1 MLFLQGWTCLKI
13 PVRLCKDLN
22 GPLFWDSGSIPI
34 LRCGPPN
41 RNRFTAFQSF
51 FLSDQLP
58 LPQKWTAQ
66 ASWPFAAHVEITF
79 TETVAPLGL
88 TSFLAD
94 PSLFFARHARCG
106 CQYWQTVPSYQNGQE
121 IRGPFEII
129 QGYPGRLLEQQH
141 VLRYGGGWEIWG
153 TLCPTYDHSWP
164 WHIFTKINVYL
175 LDIVMNRLSP
185 ATPFACGCIEKKTLS
200 KGGWGQAE

>member
-1 MLFLQGWTCLKI
+1 MSNELARCATWFFYARKCAKQRRQQASFNRKLSGQVVRMLFLQGWKCLKI
-13 PVRLCKDLN
+13 PVRLCKDLKS
-22 GPLFWDSGSIPI
+22 PMFWDSGSIPI
-34 LRCGPPN
+34 LRCWPPN

-58 LPQKWTAQ
+58 LPKKWTAQ

-106 CQYWQTVPSYQNGQE
+106 CQYWQTVPLYKNEQE
-121 IRGPFEII
+121 IRGTVWN
-129 QGYPGRLLEQQH
+129 Y
-141 VLRYGGGWEIWG
+141 
-153 TLCPTYDHSWP
+153 S
-164 WHIFTKINVYL
+164 
-175 LDIVMNRLSP
+175 RLS
-185 ATPFACGCIEKKTLS
+185 
-200 KGGWGQAE
+200 W